1 MPKIISISEEVKRN
15 RDGGNALCCR
25 HYSGSTIA
33 AMADRMHYKKMARA
47 TWLSINDGR
56 HIAIRVFGLPYY

>member
-1 MPKIISISEEVKRN
+1 
-15 RDGGNALCCR
+15 
-25 HYSGSTIA
+25 
-33 AMADRMHYKKMARA
+33 MADRMHYKKMARA